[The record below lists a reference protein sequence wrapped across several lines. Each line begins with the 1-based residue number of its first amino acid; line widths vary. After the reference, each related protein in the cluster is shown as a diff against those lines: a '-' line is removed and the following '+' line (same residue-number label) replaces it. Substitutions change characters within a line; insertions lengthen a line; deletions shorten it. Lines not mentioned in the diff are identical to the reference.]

1 MAGAQCPC
9 LFVTCKHPGCGE
21 IMPQKHIRFHEEA
34 CERNIEKITFSTD
47 MAALMERATSSRR
60 SKR

>member
-1 MAGAQCPC
+1 M
-9 LFVTCKHPGCGE
+9 TCKHPGCGE